1 MPKTT
6 PLGKL
11 NERAFR
17 KAIDKTFTLDFCFH
31 DGSHVNA
38 TAGCS
43 TKARAKSTGKSK
55 VRR

>member
-6 PLGKL
+6 SLGKL

-31 DGSHVNA
+31 DGNHANA
-38 TAGCS
+38 SAEGIA
-43 TKARAKSTGKSK
+43 KARAKSTGKSK